1 MKKLLPIVL
10 VLGVTGVGY
19 ALVAGKFRSEYRL
32 AQAAPTETS
41 VWLEARDIRGALEAF
56 RKSASYAEYER
67 SQTKAKV
74 DEAMKAMAA
83 MNEQPPF
90 KDLASIGLPLSEESL
105 LLGLG
110 QNVGVGLIAAGRDG
124 KPSIFAAAKL
134 DLVGMAK
141 AVAVE
146 SDWTKVW
153 DKLETAL
160 AGQGAPVET
169 HQGVDIAA
177 KKVGPTELFT
187 ALVGDVIATS
197 PDKETIKTLIDVSKG
212 THASLG
218 KRSDFE
224 RELAGLPAKP
234 QAYAWLDVALV
245 RDQAKV
251 VSTVKAVGERLGAP
265 PEAVKAF
272 DGAELAVLQADLSP
286 SAVGL
291 ALGLYFPEGQPKLAR
306 VQASRGREQLFAD
319 AKEHDLRSLVSAET
333 ALYAEGR
340 GLWALAT
347 EVPQSETW
355 AAVTRTEAGQW
366 LQAKLQ
372 KPAELAD
379 LMQVPHTTGGLQL
392 DRDPAF
398 ELGVGLALLRLTLTE
413 ALDHDVA
420 IAVETREGAKTMEET
435 IQGVGFL
442 RARPALR
449 LVTDILSGVVAK
461 QAKAPRGGAEEGMPA
476 NQASVE
482 EHAGRKIFGLVQ
494 PGQPGVYWTQVGA
507 ELAVSSRTE
516 QLKRLIDAEGAKAAQ
531 PASMASSIGKLPE
544 GYRAFLWVDMKRYM
558 DLSMKLS
565 PMPEEQKK
573 GMASFSAGQGP
584 LAMAG
589 YVSADCSTWTIRT
602 WQGLGAEA
610 PEAVKKLYANLEG
623 EPASW
628 ARLPDGTFATVVG
641 RVNAKGWWAYAM
653 ETAKS
658 LGAEKQ
664 TAEML
669 DGLGKQLLGG
679 KSFEKDL
686 VAHIG
691 VEAAAGL
698 VTQDKLPAP
707 GAPAAA
713 QEQLVAVPAAVALL
727 KLDDEA
733 AFKATFVE
741 LVNALLSQANASRGG
756 GTELAVEQ
764 LRQLS
769 SAQTLFREGDR
780 DQDGVLDYGTLE
792 ELTQQG
798 LMYDEV
804 AATHVIEVRPSQ
816 TNPEFQW
823 CARAW
828 ATDTGPN
835 GPMLFTNQ
843 SGMVWECDG
852 PVELTDGCEQPE
864 GAAPY
869 GSKPKKL
876 VAPDLK
882 DPAQLALEP
891 KKIGGVDALSFRF
904 PKREREQSSAMLGDG
919 FTPCF
924 AIHGGW
930 LTFATSEA
938 ALARSLSAT
947 AEKGS
952 LAASPTFRT
961 GTAGAPKSLMAFAH
975 LEWMGIAEQV
985 GFNAPLLALT
995 LAPPP
1000 ADMAAPKAPELP
1012 PGLFEED
1019 GQLEPEAREKLIE
1032 KFQAEQE
1039 AYSKAVGD
1047 AQGRI
1052 ATWRKEHAAEN
1063 AAKLKTLLGSAKVLG
1078 RVVTWSAAEADQSG
1092 ASATCEWRLDPK
1104 AAPAA
1109 AP

>member
-1 MKKLLPIVL
+1 MKKILPIVL

-19 ALVAGKFRSEYRL
+19 ALVSGAFRSEYRL

-124 KPSIFAAAKL
+124 KPSVFAAAKL

-141 AVAVE
+141 AIAVE

-153 DKLETAL
+153 DKLETVL
-160 AGQGAPVET
+160 AGQGTPVET

-187 ALVGDVIATS
+187 ALIGDVIATS

-212 THASLG
+212 SHASLG

-224 RELAGLPAKP
+224 DELAGLAAKP
-234 QAYAWLDVALV
+234 QAYVWLDLALV
-245 RDQAKV
+245 RDNARV
-251 VSTVKAVGERLGAP
+251 VSTVKAVGERVGAP
-265 PEAVKAF
+265 PEALKAF
-272 DGAELAVLQADLSP
+272 DGAELAVLQADLAP
-286 SAVGL
+286 TAAGL
-291 ALGLYFPEGQPKLAR
+291 ALGLYFPEGQPRLAR
-306 VQASRGREQLFAD
+306 VRASRGREQLFAD
-319 AKEHDLRSLVSAET
+319 AKQHDLRSLVSAET
-333 ALYAEGR
+333 AFYVEGR

-372 KPAELAD
+372 KPKELAE
-379 LMQVPHTTGGLQL
+379 LMQVPHTAAPVAL
-392 DRDPAF
+392 DKDPAF
-398 ELGVGLALLRLTLTE
+398 ELGLSVALARLTLTE

-420 IAVETREGAKTMEET
+420 IAVETRDGAKTMEEMV
-435 IQGVGFL
+435 QGVGFL

-449 LVTDILSGVVAK
+449 LVTDVLSGVAAK
-461 QAKAPRGGAEEGMPA
+461 QAAAAKGAQGAPF
-476 NQASVE
+476 SVE
-482 EHAGRKIFGLVQ
+482 EHAGKKIFGALQ
-494 PGQPGVYWTQVGA
+494 PGQPGIYWTQVGA

-516 QLKRLIDAEGAKAAQ
+516 QLKRLIDAGGKTAQ
-531 PASMASSIGKLPE
+531 PAGLTSAITKLPE
-544 GYRAFLWVDMKRYM
+544 GYRVFCWMDMKRYM
-558 DLSMKLS
+558 DLSAKLS

-573 GMASFSAGQGP
+573 SMASLSAGQGP

-589 YVSADCSTWTIRT
+589 YVSADCSTWTVRT
-602 WQGLGAEA
+602 WQGLGADA
-610 PEAVKKLYANLEG
+610 PESIKKLYVNLEG

-628 ARLPDGTFATVVG
+628 ARLPDGTFATTIG
-641 RVNAKGWWAYAM
+641 RMNAQSWWAYGM

-664 TAEML
+664 VAEIL
-669 DGLGKQLLGG
+669 DGFGKQFLGG
-679 KSFEKDL
+679 KSVEKDL

-691 VEAAAGL
+691 AEAALGL
-698 VTQDKLPAP
+698 VTQDKLPSADAP
-707 GAPAAA
+707 KEAA
-713 QEQLVAVPAAVALL
+713 EQMVAVPAAVALL
-727 KLDDEA
+727 QVKDEA

-741 LVNALLSQANASRGG
+741 LVNALLSQANAARGG
-756 GTELAVEQ
+756 GGELVVQQ

-769 SAQTLFREGDR
+769 MAQTLFREGDKE
-780 DQDGVLDYGTLE
+780 QDGVLDYGTLE

-798 LMYDEV
+798 LIYDEV

-816 TNPEFQW
+816 ANPEFLW

-828 ATDTGPN
+828 ATETGPS

-843 SGMVWECDG
+843 SGVVWECDG

-869 GSKPKKL
+869 GSRPKKL
-876 VAPDLK
+876 SAPDLK
-882 DPAQLALEP
+882 DPEQLALEP
-891 KKIGGVDALSFRF
+891 KKIGGVDALSLRF
-904 PKREREQSSAMLGDG
+904 PKREKAQTSGMLGEG

-924 AIHGGW
+924 AIQGGW

-952 LAASPTFRT
+952 LAASSTFRA
-961 GTAGAPKSLMAFAH
+961 GTSGAPKGLMTFAH
-975 LEWMGIAEQV
+975 LEWMGLADQV
-985 GFNAPLLALT
+985 GFNAPLLAMN
-995 LAPPP
+995 LAPVP
-1000 ADMAAPKAPELP
+1000 AELAAPKSPEVP

-1019 GQLEPEAREKLIE
+1019 GQMTPEEREKLIE
-1032 KFQAEQE
+1032 KYQADQE
-1039 AYSKAVGD
+1039 AYFKAMGD
-1047 AQGRI
+1047 AQGRT
-1052 ATWRKEHAAEN
+1052 AAWRKEHAAEN
-1063 AAKLKTLLGSAKVLG
+1063 AAKLKTLLGSVKVLG
-1078 RVVTWSAAEADQSG
+1078 RLVGWSAAEADQSG
-1092 ASATCEWRLDPK
+1092 ATSTFEWRLDPK

-1109 AP
+1109 TR